1 MKKLLSILIALAAV
15 ISVVSCGASRKLERI
30 SEGGQG
36 VDIIFSGS
44 EYRTDKKYFRDKGV
58 GVGKDLQEL
67 GRAVVDA
74 QLSGLE
80 IMEEKAFKQA
90 DGTFRYHVCMQL
102 DKDSLSKAMGQ
113 AIDQDAELK
122 LRADKDSFLVSL
134 WAVLRYFTR
143 LRRYSLYL
151 SQSWT
156 GLRATPDSI
165 AALATAD
172 DTASS
177 SLLSRAFG
185 IM

>member
-1 MKKLLSILIALAAV
+1 
-15 ISVVSCGASRKLERI
+15 
-30 SEGGQG
+30 
-36 VDIIFSGS
+36 
-44 EYRTDKKYFRDKGV
+44 
-58 GVGKDLQEL
+58 
-67 GRAVVDA
+67 
-74 QLSGLE
+74 
-80 IMEEKAFKQA
+80 MEEKAFKQA
-90 DGTFRYHVCMQL
+90 DGTFRYHVCVQL

-122 LRADKDSFLVSL
+122 LRADKDSFRVSL

-156 GLRATPDSI
+156 DLRATPDSI

-172 DTASS
+172 DTVSS

>member
-1 MKKLLSILIALAAV
+1 MLHSAVRLLVDNYAATQ
-15 ISVVSCGASRKLERI
+15 SSDGTEVV
-30 SEGGQG
+30 
-36 VDIIFSGS
+36 D
-44 EYRTDKKYFRDKGV
+44 
-58 GVGKDLQEL
+58 GKDLQEL

-90 DGTFRYHVCMQL
+90 DGTFRYHVCVQL

-122 LRADKDSFLVSL
+122 LRADKDSFRVSL
-134 WAVLRYFTR
+134 WAVLLYFTR

-172 DTASS
+172 DTVSS
-177 SLLSRAFG
+177 NLLSRAFG